1 MIYGQNNHAEEQII
15 NNGVV
20 RTRTHIDQYQWDK
33 PFNFSDHCV
42 NVSTKTC
49 HWHWNQLIW
58 IYIYIYWLI
67 FKKSPQESA
76 STCHLS
82 LPVSFLSSHDFL
94 FKILKKC
101 NPMVIQSILLHWN
114 KERNIWK
121 KTKQTLQSSHPQ
133 WISYPNGHPRELDL
147 LQPAFFHHFL
157 RPAPNRSRTSDL
169 TLSCE
174 HIPGKEWSSPG

>member
-58 IYIYIYWLI
+58 IYIYILAD
-67 FKKSPQESA
+67 FQKKSTGVCLYMPSKPA
-76 STCHLS
+76 SF
-82 LPVSFLSSHDFL
+82 VSFKSWLPIQD
-94 FKILKKC
+94 LKKC
-101 NPMVIQSILLHWN
+101 NPMVIQSILLHWK

-121 KTKQTLQSSHPQ
+121 KTIQTLQSSHPQ